1 MCAQSWP
8 ILYPDNLGVSVGTL
22 SRHLSVLSPLYPVT
36 SLFRHLSIPSPVGPF
51 EPQVGPFESQDGP
64 FESNMVQMG
73 LRWATQAPNCPI

>member
-51 EPQVGPFESQDGP
+51 EPQVRPFEPQVGPFESQDGP

-73 LRWATQAPNCPI
+73 LSWVT